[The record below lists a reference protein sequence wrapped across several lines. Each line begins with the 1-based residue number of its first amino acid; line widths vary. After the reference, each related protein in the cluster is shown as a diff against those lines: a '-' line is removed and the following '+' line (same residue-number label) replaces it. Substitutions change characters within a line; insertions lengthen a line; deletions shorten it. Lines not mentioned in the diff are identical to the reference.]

1 MITNVDKGVGWME
14 LTVSNS
20 EWDLMRVV
28 WSLDQATSAQII
40 AGIQTQRSWSA
51 STIKT
56 MLKRLVDK
64 GWLTF
69 TKQGRRFNYQATI
82 DEHTA
87 MSQRVADCFAQ
98 ICDMHKG
105 EILYQAID
113 NAALSQSDIEKL
125 QTLLAQKALTAPQAV
140 ACNCIECRQC
150 QEEEK

>member
-1 MITNVDKGVGWME
+1 ME

-28 WSLDQATSAQII
+28 WSLDQATLAQII

-87 MSQRVADCFAQ
+87 MSQRVADCF
-98 ICDMHKG
+98 
-105 EILYQAID
+105 E
-113 NAALSQSDIEKL
+113 L
-125 QTLLAQKALTAPQAV
+125 QTLLAQKALTAPRTV